1 MEKEVTPTREY
12 LGILGFILVWFGLFL
27 LLVAI
32 LFGQHIGLRLALLS
46 SLGFWFLL
54 ILIFILIFL
63 INITWLLFYRYYK
76 KYHPWDRNDP
86 KLLTRKG

>member
-1 MEKEVTPTREY
+1 MEKVAHPTREY

-27 LLVAI
+27 FLAAI

-54 ILIFILIFL
+54 IVIFVLIFL
-63 INITWLLFYRYYK
+63 INIVTLLCYQYYK
-76 KYHPWDRNDP
+76 KHRN
-86 KLLTRKG
+86 